1 MKHAKKWI
9 SMVLVAVCLAGI
21 LSGCTNAN
29 TPETRKTRTVVD
41 MSGHSVEVPEK
52 VDSYISLWVG
62 SVTIT
67 MMFDHGTNMVG
78 CSETAA
84 SYPMFDRAC
93 QNTKDITYFTNDAVT
108 LEGILE
114 TGAEVVFYRGK
125 DNADLAENLI
135 KAGIAAVDVEFNT
148 YDEMLDAIDIMAD
161 VLNTD
166 HAREIASKYRT
177 YANETIGKAQKIGD
191 TVQDK
196 KSVIVIRDTSNLRAY
211 GVNRFAGR
219 WATLCGGDYALKEGD
234 PNGYVNL
241 TSEQLMEYDPDFII
255 FVIPG
260 EAKKFAEDLSSFTRD
275 DPFGCA
281 FKDEIAF
288 FMLSKSMRLCAS
300 AIVRT
305 NLSCDLRTRLVK
317 AIYAFFSDH
326 FPGWRRNPYY
336 IEDVIRRSRRHRP
349 PQYSY
354 SGGKRVLPLYCNYS
368 ERHCLILI
376 KLSCILP
383 DPLFGAV
390 LKADQGLFRFF
401 RRIRWGLS

>member
-1 MKHAKKWI
+1 MMKHAKKWI

-21 LSGCTNAN
+21 LSSCTNAN

-161 VLNTD
+161 VFNTD

-260 EAKKFAEDLSSFTRD
+260 EAKKFAEDPKWSSLT
-275 DPFGCA
+275 A
-281 FKDEIAF
+281 VKDGHVYE
-288 FMLSKSMRLCAS
+288 
-300 AIVRT
+300 
-305 NLSCDLRTRLVK
+305 
-317 AIYAFFSDH
+317 
-326 FPGWRRNPYY
+326 NPS
-336 IEDVIRRSRRHRP
+336 VIGTWSNH
-349 PQYSY
+349 
-354 SGGKRVLPLYCNYS
+354 GS
-368 ERHCLILI
+368 E
-376 KLSCILP
+376 CILQ
-383 DPLFGAV
+383 FGWAMDI
-390 LKADQGLFRFF
+390 LYPGLTDLDIVKEAQYFYKEFYAMDLTEAE
-401 RRIRWGLS
+401 ITALVNVG